1 MRTVALYGGSFDPP
15 HLGHEAV
22 VKALL
27 KREDLDKII
36 VMPTFLNP
44 FKESFFAPAEL
55 RLEWLREIFSKE
67 KKVEVNDFE
76 VLQKRKVPTIET
88 LDFLLQ
94 KYEKVFLVLG
104 ADNLQ
109 SLKKW
114 HRFQEIQ
121 EKVTFLVAAR
131 DEIVIPMEF
140 TRLDVNVA
148 VSSSALRK
156 HFNVEMLS
164 PINAVKIE
172 KYYKENNERKN

>member
-27 KREDLDKII
+27 KREDLDKVII
-36 VMPTFLNP
+36 MPTFLNP

-55 RLEWLREIFSKE
+55 RLKWLKEIFLKE
-67 KKVEVNDFE
+67 KKVDVSDFE

-88 LDFLLQ
+88 IEFLSQ
-94 KYEKVFLVLG
+94 SYEKIFLVLG
-104 ADNLQ
+104 ADNLK

-114 HRFQEIQ
+114 HRFQELE

-131 DEIVIPMEF
+131 DEIIIPVEF
-140 TRLDVNVA
+140 ARLDINVA
-148 VSSSALRK
+148 VSSSAMRK
-156 HFNVEMLS
+156 HFDKKMLS
-164 PINAVKIE
+164 PINADKIE

>member
-27 KREDLDKII
+27 KLENLDRII

-55 RLEWLREIFSKE
+55 RLEWLKEIFSKE
-67 KKVEVNDFE
+67 ERVEVSDFE
-76 VLQKRKVPTIET
+76 VLQKRKVPTIKT
-88 LDFLLQ
+88 LEFLSQ
-94 KYEKVFLVLG
+94 KYEKIFLVLG
-104 ADNLQ
+104 ADNLK

-114 HRFQEIQ
+114 HRFKDIE
-121 EKVTFLVAAR
+121 EKVTLIVAAR
-131 DEIVIPMEF
+131 DKIAVPTEF
-140 TRLDVNVA
+140 IHLDVNVA
-148 VSSSALRK
+148 ISSSALRE
-156 HFNVEMLS
+156 HFDKRMLS
-164 PINAVKIE
+164 PINAAKIE